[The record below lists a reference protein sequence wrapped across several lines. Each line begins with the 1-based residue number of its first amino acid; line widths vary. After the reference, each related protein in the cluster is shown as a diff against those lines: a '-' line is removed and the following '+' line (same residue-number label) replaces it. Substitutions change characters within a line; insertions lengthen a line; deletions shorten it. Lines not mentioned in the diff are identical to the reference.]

1 MEAILMNEILQ
12 DLSTPNLVSAIEN
25 NVFSM
30 FQTFRD
36 WPRAE
41 VHDEATILW
50 NITDIPFALFNSIS
64 RAQLPP
70 EEIDATIQSI
80 IAQAKLRGVPLLWW
94 TGPATRPADLEKHL
108 ERHGFVNDGQMPG
121 MAVDLANLN
130 TNLPMPPGFSVQRV
144 KDDASLNLWSKICA
158 AGFGLPDFV
167 ADAFCDFMRYVDT
180 RKNRAYLGWL
190 NGKPVATS
198 LLVLGAG
205 VAGIYNV
212 VTIPEAR
219 RQGIGAKMTEFP
231 LLEARAL
238 GYRAGILQASK
249 MGAPVYRSLGFQEY
263 CKIGQLMWMPE
274 QTQRAG

>member
-1 MEAILMNEILQ
+1 
-12 DLSTPNLVSAIEN
+12 
-25 NVFSM
+25 
-30 FQTFRD
+30 
-36 WPRAE
+36 
-41 VHDEATILW
+41 
-50 NITDIPFALFNSIS
+50 
-64 RAQLPP
+64 
-70 EEIDATIQSI
+70 
-80 IAQAKLRGVPLLWW
+80 
-94 TGPATRPADLEKHL
+94 
-108 ERHGFVNDGQMPG
+108 
-121 MAVDLANLN
+121 
-130 TNLPMPPGFSVQRV
+130 
-144 KDDASLNLWSKICA
+144 
-158 AGFGLPDFV
+158 
-167 ADAFCDFMRYVDT
+167 VDT

-212 VTIPEAR
+212 VTVPEAR
-219 RQGIGAKMTEFP
+219 RQVIGAKMTEFP